1 MVRAQITRLC
11 LFAAACGLAAVPCSG
26 AATRSFF
33 LSAADTL
40 ASAPMPEAP
49 IPEAPAVRDLE
60 EETRS
65 WSRVE
70 GMIGSGER
78 RRMAEARQRVALQPM
93 FFDDPELDPNHE
105 WLRRA
110 VRDGYVKLYRELL
123 EERFPLDAAL
133 ERGVRSRLR
142 PAEREGDEP
151 SWRPLL
157 SPRLAVG
164 SHGYLG
170 LRLRFPDTGFRELEH
185 VTLQVRQG
193 FSDGESAVGLRY
205 SNGPRYVQV
214 ESVTGD
220 RETGKRYGA
229 TFRIRF

>member
-1 MVRAQITRLC
+1 MVRSQIKRLC
-11 LFAAACGLAAVPCSG
+11 TCAAAFGLAAVPCWAG
-26 AATRSFF
+26 PVRPAFPR
-33 LSAADTL
+33 AADTP
-40 ASAPMPEAP
+40 AA

-70 GMIGSGER
+70 GMLGSGDR
-78 RRMAEARQRVALQPM
+78 RRMAEVRRLVAMQPI
-93 FFDDPELDPNHE
+93 FFDDPEADPNHE

-110 VRDGYVKLYRELL
+110 VRDGYVKLYREML

-133 ERGVRSRLR
+133 ERGVRSRFR
-142 PAEREGDEP
+142 PEERESDEP

-170 LRLRFPDTGFRELEH
+170 LRVRLPDTGIRGLEH
-185 VTLQVRQG
+185 VTLQVRRG

-205 SNGPRYVQV
+205 SHGQRFFQL
-214 ESVTGD
+214 ESVSGD
-220 RETGKRYGA
+220 RETGKRYSA
-229 TFRIRF
+229 SFRLRF